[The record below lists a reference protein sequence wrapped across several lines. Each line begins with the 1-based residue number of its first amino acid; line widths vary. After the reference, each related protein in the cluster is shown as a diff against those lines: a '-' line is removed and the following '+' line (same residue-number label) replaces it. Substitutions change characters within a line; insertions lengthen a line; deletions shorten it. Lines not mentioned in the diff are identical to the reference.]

1 VNGGAATEECVL
13 AIDLGTSGPKVA
25 LVATSGAVVASG
37 YEATRLILT
46 DDGGVEQ
53 DPDDWW
59 RAITTASRRMMT
71 ESGVAPARVIG
82 VCCTAQ
88 WLGTVAVDGSGRHLM
103 NSLIWMDAR
112 GAEYMHDVTGGR
124 FVVQGY
130 EPRKITR
137 WIRVNGGAPGHSG
150 KDPGA
155 HILWIKHHRPDVYGA
170 TKTFLEPKDYLNL
183 RLTGRAVASVDSI
196 AGHFVTDNRDLN
208 HVTYD
213 DQLLRMSQLDR
224 ATLPELIRAVDI
236 VGPLL
241 PGAAEELGVP
251 AGIDVVAGTA
261 DVHSAT
267 LGSGAIEDY
276 RAHLYLG
283 TSSWITCHV
292 PFKKTDLR
300 AAMASLP
307 AAIPNRY
314 FVGNDQ
320 ETAGACLNWLR
331 DNVLWPDDGLGGGPA
346 PADAFRRI
354 DALAAT
360 APVGSG
366 SVIFTPWL
374 NGERTPVDD
383 HNMRAAW
390 FNQSLATTRA
400 DQVRAVLEGVA
411 YNSHWLLDSVE
422 KFVGRRLDPIR
433 VIGGGAQSALWRQIH
448 ADVLDRTIELVADP
462 HSANVRGA
470 GFLGLVGLGR
480 ASFEELGR
488 SVEIGDVTRP
498 DPAATAVY
506 RPLSEQFRTYY
517 RRTKALHRHLNG

>member
-1 VNGGAATEECVL
+1 VTGASTGECVL
-13 AIDLGTSGPKVA
+13 AVDLGTSGPKVA
-25 LVATSGAVVASG
+25 LVAVDGAVVAHG
-37 YEATRLILT
+37 YEPTRLILT

-59 RAITTASRRMMT
+59 RAITTATRRMMA
-71 ESGVAPARVIG
+71 ESGIAPARVIG

-88 WLGTVAVDGSGRHLM
+88 WLGTVAVDAAGRHLM

-112 GAEYMHDVTGGR
+112 GAPYMEAVTGGR
-124 FVVQGY
+124 VAIQGY

-150 KDPGA
+150 NDPGA
-155 HILWIKHHRPDVYGA
+155 HILFIKHQRPDVYAA
-170 TKTFLEPKDYLNL
+170 TRTFLEPKDYLNL
-183 RLTGRAVASVDSI
+183 RLTGRAVATIDSI
-196 AGHFVTDNRDLN
+196 AGHFVTDNRDLD

-213 DQLLRMSQLDR
+213 EQLLRISQLDR
-224 ATLPELIRAVDI
+224 ATLPDLVRAVDV

-241 PGAAEELGVP
+241 PGPAEELGVP
-251 AGIDVVAGTA
+251 AGIAVVAGTP
-261 DVHSAT
+261 DVQSAT
-267 LGSGAIEDY
+267 LGSGAIQDFH
-276 RAHLYLG
+276 AHLYLG

-300 AAMASLP
+300 ASIASLP

-320 ETAGACLNWLR
+320 ETAGACLGWLR
-331 DNVLWPDDGLGGGPA
+331 DNVLWPDDGLGTGPA
-346 PADAFRRI
+346 PADAFARI

-360 APVGSG
+360 APPGSG

-383 HNMRAAW
+383 HTMRAAW
-390 FNQSLATTRA
+390 WNQSLATTRA

-411 YNSHWLLDSVE
+411 YNTKWLLDTVE

-480 ASFEELGR
+480 ATFEELGR
-488 SVEIGDVTRP
+488 RVAVTDVSRP

-506 RPLSEQFRTYY
+506 RPLSQEFRACY
-517 RRTKALHRHLNG
+517 RRTKSIHRRLNH

>member
-1 VNGGAATEECVL
+1 MTDPIRDECVL
-13 AIDLGTSGPKVA
+13 ANDLGTSGPKVA
-25 LVATSGAVVASG
+25 LVATSGAVVASE
-37 YEATRLILT
+37 YEPTRLILT

-59 RAITTASRRMMT
+59 RAITTASRRMMSET
-71 ESGVAPARVIG
+71 DVAPSLVVG

-88 WLGTVAVDGSGRHLM
+88 WLGTVAVDAAGHHLM

-112 GAEYMHDVTGGR
+112 GAPYMPAITGGT
-124 FVVQGY
+124 VTIQGY

-137 WIRVNGGAPGHSG
+137 WIKVSGGAPGHSG
-150 KDPGA
+150 KDPTA
-155 HILWIKHHRPDVYGA
+155 HILWIKDHRPDVFGA

-196 AGHFVTDNRDLN
+196 AGHFVTDNRDLDA
-208 HVTYD
+208 VTYD
-213 DQLLRMSQLDR
+213 EQLRAYSELDR
-224 ATLPELIRAVDI
+224 AMLPDLVRAVDV

-241 PGAAEELGVP
+241 PAAAEALGVL
-251 AGIDVVAGTA
+251 AGIDVVAGTP
-261 DVHSAT
+261 DVQSAT
-267 LGSGAIEDY
+267 LGSGAIGDFQ
-276 RAHLYLG
+276 AHLYLG

-292 PFKKTDLR
+292 PFKKTDLNNN
-300 AAMASLP
+300 MASLP
-307 AAIPNRY
+307 AAVPNRY

-320 ETAGACLNWLR
+320 ETAGGCLGWLR
-331 DNVLWPDDGLGGGPA
+331 DNVLWPDDGLGTGSA
-346 PADAFRRI
+346 PADAFQRI

-374 NGERTPVDD
+374 NGERVPVDD
-383 HNMRAAW
+383 HTIRAAW

-400 DQVRAVLEGVA
+400 HQVRAVLEGVA

-480 ASFEELGR
+480 SSFEELGR
-488 SVEIGDVTRP
+488 TVAITDVARP
-498 DPAATAVY
+498 DAAATAVY
-506 RPLSEQFRTYY
+506 RPLSREFRAYY
-517 RRTKALHRHLNG
+517 RRTKSIHARLNG

>member
-1 VNGGAATEECVL
+1 VTSPATGECVL

-25 LVATSGAVVASG
+25 LVATDGAVVARG
-37 YEATRLILT
+37 YEPTQLILT

-59 RAITTASRRMMT
+59 RAITTATRRMMA
-71 ESGVAPARVIG
+71 EGDIAPARVIG

-88 WLGTVAVDGSGRHLM
+88 WMGTVAVDGSGRHLM

-112 GAEYMHDVTGGR
+112 GAPYMKDVTGGR
-124 FVVQGY
+124 VAVQGY

-137 WIRVNGGAPGHSG
+137 WIRVSGGAPGHSG

-155 HILWIKHHRPDVYGA
+155 HILWIRHHRPDVYEA
-170 TKTFLEPKDYLNL
+170 TRTFLEPKDYLNV
-183 RLTGRAVASVDSI
+183 RLTGRVVASVDSI
-196 AGHFVTDNRDLN
+196 AGHFVTDNRDLDR
-208 HVTYD
+208 VTYD
-213 DQLLRMSQLDR
+213 EQLLRISRLDR
-224 ATLPELIRAVDI
+224 AKLPELVRAVDV

-251 AGIDVVAGTA
+251 AGIDVVAGTP
-261 DVHSAT
+261 DVQSAT

-300 AAMASLP
+300 ASMASLP

-320 ETAGACLNWLR
+320 ETAGACLGWLR
-331 DNVLWPDDGLGGGPA
+331 DNVLWPDDGLGTGPA
-346 PADAFRRI
+346 PPDAFQRI

-383 HNMRAAW
+383 HTVRAAW
-390 FNQSLATTRA
+390 LNQSLATTRA
-400 DQVRAVLEGVA
+400 DQTRAVLEGVA
-411 YNSHWLLDSVE
+411 YNTKWLLDSVE

-488 SVEIGDVTRP
+488 SVAITDVARP

-506 RPLSEQFRTYY
+506 RPLAEEFRTYY
-517 RRTKALHRHLNG
+517 RRTKSPHRRLNS